1 MKISFD
7 LDDVLFVDPKE
18 METEPPLRFPFNRIY
33 KERLRKGTVDLIKEL
48 QDRGFEVLVY
58 TSSLRSIPYI
68 RSLFKHYKVSFSDI
82 INRERHLREVQRGRR
97 QLLPQKMPGHYGITL
112 HVDDEDVIHEYGR
125 TFGFHTIKVKEPDE
139 AWADKIIA
147 EAERL
152 RKLEQ
157 S

>member
-18 METEPPLRFPFNRIY
+18 METEPPLRFPFNRMY

-48 QDRGFEVLVY
+48 QNRGFEVLVY

-97 QLLPQKMPGHYGITL
+97 QSQSGRAHDGKKGQPPSAAPQS
-112 HVDDEDVIHEYGR
+112 GR
-125 TFGFHTIKVKEPDE
+125 RV
-139 AWADKIIA
+139 
-147 EAERL
+147 L
-152 RKLEQ
+152 RSRHRTQ
-157 S
+157 